1 MADVL
6 IRDVPDEVVSALEQR
21 AARLGLSRAEFLR
34 RTLQQEVGRSEVE
47 LELADLL
54 GFQRRFS
61 DLADESVMDNAWR

>member
-6 IRDVPDEVVSALEQR
+6 IRGVPDEIVSALEQR